1 MTDVVLLAKKVH
13 QRIKWQEVPESVAM
27 EDLTVMVAD
36 AIRHLYVMTGRA

>member
-13 QRIKWQEVPESVAM
+13 QRVEWQEVPDSVTM